1 LLAKPLIFVS
11 PKQWCGG
18 KKTKAMTKYLGLDVE
33 EYTGTF
39 APVFVATYE
48 RRSNFMNSLGEPLPS
63 VKKQVFRLDDGRLYT
78 REGEGFYIFPYTER
92 ENGLWNSHNTE
103 RVSW

>member
-1 LLAKPLIFVS
+1 M
-11 PKQWCGG
+11 
-18 KKTKAMTKYLGLDVE
+18 KKYFGLDNVE

-48 RRSNFMNSLGEPLPS
+48 RRSNFMNSLGEPLKT
-63 VKKQVFRLDDGRLYT
+63 VKKQVFRLDDGNLYT
-78 REGEGFYIFPYTER
+78 REGDNFYHFPYTEK
-92 ENGLWNSHNTE
+92 EKGLWNSHNTE